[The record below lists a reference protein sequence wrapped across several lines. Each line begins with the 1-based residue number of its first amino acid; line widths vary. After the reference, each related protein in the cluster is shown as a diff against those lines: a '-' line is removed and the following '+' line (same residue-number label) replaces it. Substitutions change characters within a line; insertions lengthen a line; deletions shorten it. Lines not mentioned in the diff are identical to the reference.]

1 MYHCVFFQRDKARD
15 LLRTTS
21 LCIVVLSKIVLRYEV
36 AILAKQ
42 GSEAKAAVYHH
53 KMAYSDHRS

>member
-1 MYHCVFFQRDKARD
+1 MDKARD

-21 LCIVVLSKIVLRYEV
+21 LCIVVLSKIVLSYEV

-42 GSEAKAAVYHH
+42 GSEAKAAVYHQ
-53 KMAYSDHRS
+53 MACSDHCSFAR